1 MNVNRDA
8 VRGFFDSLAGSW
20 DADRAEEPEKIRAIL
35 RRAGI
40 GPGVEV
46 LDVACG
52 TGVLFPYYLE
62 LGAGSVTGIDL
73 SPEMIRRAGAKFS
86 DSRIRLL
93 TGDAA
98 ELADGCFDRI
108 VVFNAPGANADAT
121 KEMIIFDMLLASR
134 DMLGA
139 IEWVNSIA
147 DKGDEV
153 PALVEKGKS
162 AFSGPE
168 LCGKSLGVI
177 GLGAIGS
184 LVANLAL
191 EFGMTV
197 RGYDPFISIESAWR
211 LSRNVIHVDYVEEIF
226 RTSDYISLNV
236 PYNDGTHHMIN
247 AEALA
252 SMRPGVR
259 IMNESRAEVV
269 DDDAMIAAL
278 ESGRVGKYVTDFPNA
293 KLIGVKNCITLPHLG
308 ACTPESEEK
317 CSIMAAQEIYDY
329 LANGN
334 IHNSVNLPNASLDRL
349 GVCRL
354 CVLHRN
360 VPNKINTI
368 LDLIS
373 ARNINIEHMINKP
386 RGGYA
391 YTMIDLA
398 EKVGEEITGE
408 ILKDPD
414 VLRVRVI

>member
-1 MNVNRDA
+1 MNTISPLGTQILEKHGCTVGQQVEDPEALLIR
-8 VRGFFDSLAGSW
+8 S
-20 DADRAEEPEKIRAIL
+20 ADLHGAEFGPEL
-35 RRAGI
+35 LCI
-40 GPGVEV
+40 G
-46 LDVACG
+46 
-52 TGVLFPYYLE
+52 
-62 LGAGSVTGIDL
+62 
-73 SPEMIRRAGAKFS
+73 RAGAGVNN
-86 DSRIRLL
+86 IPI
-93 TGDAA
+93 GDCA
-98 ELADGCFDRI
+98 EKGI

-139 IEWVNSIA
+139 IDWVNSIA
-147 DKGDEV
+147 DKGDAV

-197 RGYDPFISIESAWR
+197 RGYDPYISIESAWR
-211 LSRNVIHVDYVEEIF
+211 LSRDVIHVDYVDEIF

-236 PYNDGTHHMIN
+236 PYNESTHHMID

-252 SMRPGVR
+252 AMRPGVR

-293 KLIGVKNCITLPHLG
+293 RLIGAKNCITLPHLG

-317 CSIMAAQEIYDY
+317 CAVMAAQEIFDY
-329 LANGN
+329 LKNGN
-334 IHNSVNLPNASLDRL
+334 IKNSVNLPNATLDRM

-354 CVLHRN
+354 CVIHRKRPEQDKLHPRPHKRPEHQHRAHDKQAPRRVRLHHHRPRREGQRRDEERN
-360 VPNKINTI
+360 PEGPRRAEG
-368 LDLIS
+368 
-373 ARNINIEHMINKP
+373 ARNI
-386 RGGYA
+386 
-391 YTMIDLA
+391 
-398 EKVGEEITGE
+398 IT
-408 ILKDPD
+408 
-414 VLRVRVI
+414 

>member
-1 MNVNRDA
+1 
-8 VRGFFDSLAGSW
+8 
-20 DADRAEEPEKIRAIL
+20 
-35 RRAGI
+35 
-40 GPGVEV
+40 
-46 LDVACG
+46 
-52 TGVLFPYYLE
+52 
-62 LGAGSVTGIDL
+62 
-73 SPEMIRRAGAKFS
+73 
-86 DSRIRLL
+86 
-93 TGDAA
+93 
-98 ELADGCFDRI
+98 
-108 VVFNAPGANADAT
+108 
-121 KEMIIFDMLLASR
+121 MIIFDMLLASR

-139 IEWVNSIA
+139 IDWVKSIA
-147 DKGDEV
+147 GKGDEV

-197 RGYDPFISIESAWR
+197 RGFDPYISVESAWR
-211 LSRNVIHVDYVEEIF
+211 LSRNVIHVDYVDEIF
-226 RTSDYISLNV
+226 RVSDYISLNV
-236 PYNDGTHHMIN
+236 PYNESTHHMID
-247 AEALA
+247 AEAIA

-278 ESGRVGKYVTDFPNA
+278 ESGHVGKYVTDFPNA

-317 CSIMAAQEIYDY
+317 CAIMAAQEIYDY
-329 LANGN
+329 LKNGN
-334 IHNSVNLPNASLDRL
+334 IKNSVNLPNASLDRM
-349 GVCRL
+349 GECRL
-354 CVLHRN
+354 CVIHRN
-360 VPNKINTI
+360 VPNKINSI

-386 RGGYA
+386 RGEYA

-398 EKVGEEITGE
+398 VR
-408 ILKDPD
+408 PD
-414 VLRVRVI
+414 SDIARRDSQRPRRPARKGNIRPRPRPGRGQTHQRGRWWVFLSARACANRRPRGFCGHVFTHC

>member
-1 MNVNRDA
+1 M
-8 VRGFFDSLAGSW
+8 F
-20 DADRAEEPEKIRAIL
+20 KIRTMNTISPLGTQIL
-35 RRAGI
+35 EKHGCTVGQQVEDPDALLIRSADLHGAEFGPELLCI
-40 GPGVEV
+40 G
-46 LDVACG
+46 
-52 TGVLFPYYLE
+52 
-62 LGAGSVTGIDL
+62 
-73 SPEMIRRAGAKFS
+73 RAGAGVNN
-86 DSRIRLL
+86 IPI
-93 TGDAA
+93 GDCA
-98 ELADGCFDRI
+98 EKGI

-139 IEWVNSIA
+139 IDWVNSIA
-147 DKGDEV
+147 DKGDDV

-177 GLGAIGS
+177 GLGALGS
-184 LVANLAL
+184 LVANPALA
-191 EFGMTV
+191 FGMTV
-197 RGYDPFISIESAWR
+197 RGYDPYISIESAWR
-211 LSRNVIHVDYVEEIF
+211 LSRDVIHVDYVDEIF

-236 PYNDGTHHMIN
+236 PYNESTHHMID

-252 SMRPGVR
+252 AMRPGVR

-278 ESGRVGKYVTDFPNA
+278 ESGRVGKYVADFPNA
-293 KLIGVKNCITLPHLG
+293 KLIGAKNCITLPHLG

-317 CSIMAAQEIYDY
+317 CAVMAAQEIFDY
-329 LANGN
+329 LKNGN
-334 IHNSVNLPNASLDRL
+334 IKNSVNLPNATLDRM

-354 CVLHRN
+354 CVIHRN
-360 VPNKINTI
+360 VPNKINSI

-386 RGGYA
+386 RGEYA
-391 YTMIDLA
+391 YTIIDLA
-398 EKVGEEITGE
+398 EKVNGEMKSE